1 MSNLWS
7 DDESERI
14 ASVGSFA
21 IERGEPTF
29 TPWGSGEEP
38 EAGESPVTPLDL
50 ETVRAEAFAR
60 GREEGKRAAE
70 IELAAERD
78 AIARIAEALETL
90 RPESSNILALVLA
103 ETVERLV
110 RQIVGTA
117 EIDRATLVARAEAAA
132 ALVADEVAPARL
144 RLHPDD
150 VPLLEGADIPVAL
163 AADPTLTR
171 GSLILETGEG
181 WIEDGP
187 AVRLER
193 LRAELDRMG
202 APE

>member
-1 MSNLWS
+1 MSDFWS
-7 DDESERI
+7 EKSAER
-14 ASVGSFA
+14 VGSFA

-29 TPWGSGEEP
+29 TPWGSSQEP
-38 EAGESPVTPLDL
+38 TVDESPVTSLDL
-50 ETVRAEAFAR
+50 ETVRTEAFAR
-60 GREEGKRAAE
+60 GWEEGKNAAE
-70 IELAAERD
+70 LEFGGEREALARL
-78 AIARIAEALETL
+78 AEALASL
-90 RPESSNILALVLA
+90 RPESSNALALVLA

-110 RQIVGTA
+110 RQIVGTT

-150 VPLLEGADIPVAL
+150 VPLIEGAHIPVPLVADATL
-163 AADPTLTR
+163 ARGTLV
-171 GSLILETGEG
+171 LETGQG

-187 AVRLER
+187 AIRLER

-202 APE
+202 APQ